1 MRLLWGERSELRCG
15 IEGCGGEVVRF
26 GEVEGF
32 VGPGGGGA
40 GVGVAGVT
48 EWRFLVR
55 KIWMRRGVSERLTGR

>member
-1 MRLLWGERSELRCG
+1 MRLLGWGSELRCG
-15 IEGCGGEVVRF
+15 IEGCGREVVRF

-48 EWRFLVR
+48 GWRF
-55 KIWMRRGVSERLTGR
+55 